1 MLLATAQPVSGAT
14 GVVLVDEV
22 VDELLLDEIMLDEF
36 VTGEATLELRLLVIV
51 GAGEEIDEFVDETTL
66 IELELENVRFD
77 DDEISLELELDPE
90 ITERT
95 DELVMETGILELELL
110 RRLNDVELTDVLE
123 IGYGTLLEL
132 ILLLNLGAVL
142 VLAPSVVL
150 SRRLVES
157 LELGDVV
164 EAPFALEL
172 LGAVLRLEAILELN
186 EDSTF
191 VDDPE
196 LEGVTMFV
204 DDTELDGAE
213 GRKMTVAKISPG
225 ETLRLCALKRVK
237 EIHDEKLSTK
247 EAAWQLACSAHSA
260 RHAVKPAGMEG
271 RLMA

>member
-1 MLLATAQPVSGAT
+1 
-14 GVVLVDEV
+14 
-22 VDELLLDEIMLDEF
+22 
-36 VTGEATLELRLLVIV
+36 
-51 GAGEEIDEFVDETTL
+51 
-66 IELELENVRFD
+66 
-77 DDEISLELELDPE
+77 
-90 ITERT
+90 
-95 DELVMETGILELELL
+95 VMETGTLELELL

-196 LEGVTMFV
+196 LGRVTMFV
-204 DDTELDGAE
+204 DDTELDVAE

-237 EIHDEKLSTK
+237 GIHDEKLSTK